1 MSAQRHCV
9 CFRCIDDD
17 HPNGKLISAKQY
29 NRHRLQDAYMAVP
42 LSKARQASPTDADYD
57 HADYEDE
64 SPDSPGPTSP
74 LPRSSPEPRSS
85 SPYDEVSSQLG
96 LDVEMDDLTDNL
108 GRLNTGPKFDY
119 MLQQRNLGAGAVWDV
134 PDDEDGEPEQAM
146 PGEDD
151 DDEPIDREWDLAED
165 GFDWGLYERAGKD
178 GRLTADDILD
188 SLLVSEVANQDDAL
202 TEEDIAIARSTN
214 KTLYIPCDRL
224 THPTAEEPLTYDP
237 RNLPLRT
244 HEEFYAQAKEVSDAR
259 TAIAADELARKYG
272 IKGLPILYHVK
283 SLRFPHSFPFDFMHL
298 IWENLIPNLILLW
311 TNEFKGLDHGMRD
324 YTIDKA
330 IWEAVGKQ
338 TAEAGDTIP
347 GAFGARGPKHAEQG
361 RRVQRPA
368 YYDHFVLLVQILT
381 KCLQFDITRQELDW
395 LRVKIPLW
403 VEKYEEIYYQYDP
416 RRLSTC
422 TLTIHALLHIPDSI
436 EMAGPQ
442 WCYWAYPMERFCG
455 RLQPGIRN
463 RRFPYP
469 SLDRHVLET
478 ARITQ
483 IGMLYNISHE
493 LSMKHS
499 RAGGP
504 ERVGDVK
511 DILRPSFCTEWS
523 KIRRVDS
530 EAGDTM
536 VGVQLAVVGD
546 AQSGGLARRDFCA
559 GMLFVHRIRLQILS
573 ATQYEM
579 YTDRNERRRTVDVEL
594 QGEQFYGRLQ
604 HIYRINL
611 NNAEPITTEPKSKK
625 VKPITIPRWYSMII
639 VEVESCILT
648 DVDKRLDLPFYK
660 AMGRPHMT
668 DATSLA
674 CVVGRVPDGQG
685 GWGIVDRSGNLARAM
700 YIDDL

>member
-42 LSKARQASPTDADYD
+42 LSKTCQNSPTDADYD

-64 SPDSPGPTSP
+64 SPDSSRPTSP

-85 SPYDEVSSQLG
+85 SPYDEGISPQLG

-108 GRLNTGPKFDY
+108 GP
-119 MLQQRNLGAGAVWDV
+119 
-134 PDDEDGEPEQAM
+134 
-146 PGEDD
+146 
-151 DDEPIDREWDLAED
+151 
-165 GFDWGLYERAGKD
+165 
-178 GRLTADDILD
+178 
-188 SLLVSEVANQDDAL
+188 
-202 TEEDIAIARSTN
+202 
-214 KTLYIPCDRL
+214 
-224 THPTAEEPLTYDP
+224 EEPLTYDP

-347 GAFGARGPKHAEQG
+347 GAFGARVPNMQNKGGVQVSAEMHATWTQFIAPTCL
-361 RRVQRPA
+361 RNAFKDRA

-499 RAGGP
+499 RQEDPKGSARVDGYDAALLIGPHKEVKIRDIPNYTVLVSALATRWGLAGQ
-504 ERVGDVK
+504 VGDVK

-536 VGVQLAVVGD
+536 VAYSSPSSAMHNREDSRD
-546 AQSGGLARRDFCA
+546 AT
-559 GMLFVHRIRLQILS
+559 FVR
-573 ATQYEM
+573 YEM